1 MHILFLSDNFPPE
14 CNAPATRLYEHAI
27 HWVRKRNQVTVL
39 TCTPNFPDGKVYPGY
54 SNRLYSVENIEGIRV
69 VRVKTYITAN
79 KGFLKRILDYISFG
93 VAAFIAGLFQKCPD
107 VIVATSPQLFAALG
121 AWLLSVVRHRPFVFE
136 LRDLWP
142 ASILAVGAMREGRII
157 NALEKLELFLYRR
170 ADSVVCV
177 TQAFRSDLVRR
188 GISEKKITVVLNGVD
203 LSRYE
208 PRSRDPSLSHQ
219 YGLLNRFV
227 IGYIGTH
234 GMAHALE
241 SVIHAADLLR
251 DRDDICF
258 LFVGAGA
265 TRQALIAEAE
275 RRQLCNVVFLP
286 SQPKEQMPAVWS
298 LCDVAL
304 IHLKD
309 SALFATVIPS
319 KIFEAMGM
327 GLPILIA
334 SPMGEASE
342 LVISEKAGIWIRPE
356 DPHSLSAQVSK
367 LAESPDQVSQ
377 LARQSHSAASRYSR
391 ERQAEKMLRVFD
403 SVMAGQ
409 GATVADLVH

>member
-14 CNAPATRLYEHAI
+14 RNAPATRLYEHAL
-27 HWVRKRNQVTVL
+27 HWVRNGNEVTVL
-39 TCTPNFPDGKVYPGY
+39 TCAPNFPDGKVYEGY
-54 SNRLYSVENIEGIRV
+54 SNRLYSVEEVNGIRV
-69 VRVKTYITAN
+69 VRVKTYIAAN
-79 KGFLKRILDYISFG
+79 EGFLKRIMDYMSFG
-93 VAAFIAGLFQKCPD
+93 MMAFIAGLFQKRPD

-121 AWLLSVVRHRPFVFE
+121 AWLLSVVRRRPFVFE

-142 ASILAVGAMREGRII
+142 ASIVAVGAMRKSRVI

-170 ADSVVCV
+170 ADSIVSV
-177 TQAFRSDLVRR
+177 TQAFKLDLVRR

-203 LSRYE
+203 LSRYA
-208 PRSRDPSLSHQ
+208 PRSRDTDLSHQ
-219 YGLLNRFV
+219 YGLQNRFV
-227 IGYIGTH
+227 VGYVGTH

-241 SVIHAADLLR
+241 NVLHAAELLR
-251 DRDDICF
+251 HRNDVCF

-265 TRQALIAEAE
+265 TRQALIIEAE
-275 RRQLCNVVFLP
+275 RRQLRNVAFLP

-304 IHLKD
+304 IHLKN
-309 SALFATVIPS
+309 SPVFATVIPS

-342 LVISEKAGIWIRPE
+342 LVTAEKAGVWVRAE
-356 DPHSLSAQVSK
+356 DPELLSEQVNN
-367 LAESPDQVSQ
+367 LADSREQVLQ
-377 LARQSHSAASRYSR
+377 LGRYSHLAASRYSR
-391 ERQAEKMLRVFD
+391 ERQAKKMLKVFD
-403 SVMAGQ
+403 FVTAGE
-409 GATVADLVH
+409 GAIVADAVR